1 MQWIYLISSALVLS
15 LLLGGHY
22 NLMHSTPEITNMKI
36 AKNVFGEEL
45 KLCCTDPLT
54 GYYRDGFC
62 NTGMD
67 DRGSHVVCAV
77 MTQEFLDFTKSRG
90 NDLCTPVPAYRFP
103 GLKVGDKWCLC
114 ALRWREAMLAGVA
127 PPVVL
132 ASTHQKALQYVRI
145 KDLEAHSQK
154 QD

>member
-1 MQWIYLISSALVLS
+1 MQWIYLVSSALLLA
-15 LLLGGHY
+15 LLLGSNY
-22 NLMHSTPEITNMKI
+22 SLLNSTSDNIDMKA
-36 AKNVFGEEL
+36 AKNVLGEDLE
-45 KLCCTDPLT
+45 LCCTDPMT

-77 MTQEFLDFTKSRG
+77 MTQEFLDFTKARG
-90 NDLCTPVPAYRFP
+90 NDLCTAVPAYRFP
-103 GLKVGDKWCLC
+103 GLKAGDKWCLC
-114 ALRWREAMLAGVA
+114 ALRWREAMVEGVA

-132 ASTHQKALQYVRI
+132 ASTHQKALQYIRL
-145 KDLEAHSQK
+145 KDLEAHSLK

>member
-1 MQWIYLISSALVLS
+1 MAVLLVGIYSF
-15 LLLGGHY
+15 
-22 NLMHSTPEITNMKI
+22 ITTNSNTMEMET
-36 AKNVFGEEL
+36 AKNVFGE
-45 KLCCTDPLT
+45 KLEHCCSDPLT

-62 NTGMD
+62 NTGMN
-67 DRGSHVVCAV
+67 DRGSHVVCAI

-103 GLKVGDKWCLC
+103 GLKAGDKWCLC
-114 ALRWREAMLAGVA
+114 ALRWREAMAEGVA

-132 ASTHQKALQYVRI
+132 ASTHQKALQYVRL
-145 KDLEAHSQK
+145 KDLEAHSLK